1 MIDQCGQARL
11 GSSRTFCGTTVPS
24 QLCSFNC
31 VFQDVVLLVLHPPCT
46 FIPTMRRK
54 SSPGPR
60 NRAGADRVAGGH
72 DGRHAQRP
80 IRVSSGHLVVLATL
94 AAVAYSTYQV
104 EIPAMASREQI
115 LAALVCGAALLFG
128 LRVIRRCVAAS
139 TNSIYHSGSNEA
151 TRLLHAVPSLR
162 KYHPTPF
169 LIGGWIQTLATE
181 YAATPVLEHRREVL
195 SSVPATVGGGVALPE
210 LVNVWKRVRRA
221 GNHARTARAARRS
234 DVLP

>member
-1 MIDQCGQARL
+1 
-11 GSSRTFCGTTVPS
+11 
-24 QLCSFNC
+24 
-31 VFQDVVLLVLHPPCT
+31 
-46 FIPTMRRK
+46 MRRQ
-54 SSPGPR
+54 SPGPR

-72 DGRHAQRP
+72 DGRHSQRP
-80 IRVSSGHLVVLATL
+80 IRVSSGHLGLVVFATL

-104 EIPAMASREQI
+104 EISAMASREQI

-139 TNSIYHSGSNEA
+139 KNSIYHSGSNEA

-169 LIGGWIQTLATE
+169 LIGGWIQTLATD

-195 SSVPATVGGGVALPE
+195 SSVPATVGVGVALPE
-210 LVNVWKRVRRA
+210 LVNDWNRVRRGA
-221 GNHARTARAARRS
+221 CERVEARTS
-234 DVLP
+234 DR